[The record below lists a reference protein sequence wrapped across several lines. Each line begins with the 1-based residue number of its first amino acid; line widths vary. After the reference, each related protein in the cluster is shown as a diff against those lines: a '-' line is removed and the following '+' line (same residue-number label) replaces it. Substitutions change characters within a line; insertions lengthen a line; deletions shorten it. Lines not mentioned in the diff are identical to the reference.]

1 MTLRVPD
8 NLFDNIPD
16 FLAEELF
23 TDLAGN
29 RNVTIRRIVSTG
41 QASPA
46 EGWYDQDDNEW
57 VIVLKGEAKLEL
69 EDEGVIEM
77 QTGSY
82 LNIPAHKRHRVLW
95 TTPVTETVWLAV
107 HYD

>member
-41 QASPA
+41 QASP
-46 EGWYDQDDNEW
+46 
-57 VIVLKGEAKLEL
+57 EL

-95 TTPVTETVWLAV
+95 TSPVTETVWLAV